1 MDWWIDD
8 DGEGACDHFRTILKE
23 QSLFQYWVQGPRG
36 HFFQSTLMG
45 FHPFAGDEA
54 PMAAVNSGRG
64 ILENPFMAGKSQFE
78 AVCVWGVKDAWIAG
92 WW

>member
-1 MDWWIDD
+1 
-8 DGEGACDHFRTILKE
+8 
-23 QSLFQYWVQGPRG
+23 
-36 HFFQSTLMG
+36 MG

-78 AVCVWGVKDAWIAG
+78 AVCVWCFKDPLQDGDKIWCLKII
-92 WW
+92 